1 MVKLQFDEIIPI
13 TSKFN
18 DIKVMVI
25 PLLMGSVDLES
36 S

>member
-18 DIKVMVI
+18 DIKVI